1 MNVIIFGASS
11 GIGEALAK
19 LCVERG
25 HKVAITGR
33 RLPKLK
39 EIQLTD
45 REKILIKQHDVR
57 DISSLQTVF
66 DELVQQLGGLDM
78 VILSSGIG
86 ELNRELM
93 WEKELNTI
101 NTNILGAAN
110 VLSQSY
116 RFFRK
121 QGYGHIV
128 GISSIAG
135 MRRSGQAPAYSASKA
150 FLSNFLESLWL
161 KAKKNQEN
169 IVVTDIVP
177 GFIDTDMAKGDTF
190 WMASTQKAA
199 KQIYEA
205 IKKKKRRVY
214 ITKRWRL
221 IAILLRTMP
230 IQILRKF

>member
-1 MNVIIFGASS
+1 MNVIIFGATS
-11 GIGEALAK
+11 GIGEELAK
-19 LCVERG
+19 LYVEKG

-33 RLPKLK
+33 RLHKLK
-39 EIQLTD
+39 EIQLTNPD
-45 REKILIKQHDVR
+45 SFIIKQHDITE
-57 DISSLQTVF
+57 ISSLQTVF
-66 DELVQQLGGLDM
+66 NELVNLFGDIDM
-78 VILSSGIG
+78 LILSSGIG
-86 ELNRELM
+86 ELNKELL

-101 NTNILGAAN
+101 NTNILGATN
-110 VLSQSY
+110 VLSLAY

-135 MRRSGQAPAYSASKA
+135 IRGSGYAPAYSASKA

-161 KAKKNQEN
+161 KAWKNQEN

-177 GFIDTDMAKGDTF
+177 GYVDTDMAKGDTF

-199 KQIYEA
+199 KQIYA
-205 IKKKKRRVY
+205 AVKKKKRRAY

-221 IAILLRTMP
+221 IAVLLKIIP